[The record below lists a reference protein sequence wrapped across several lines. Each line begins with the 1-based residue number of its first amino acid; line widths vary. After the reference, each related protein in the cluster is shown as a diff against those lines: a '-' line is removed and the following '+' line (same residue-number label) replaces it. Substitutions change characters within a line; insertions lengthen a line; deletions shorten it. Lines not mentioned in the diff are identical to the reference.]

1 MPCRDETLAQWW
13 HRDEALIGTNTS
25 PSGVS
30 SHSPVWAQAERK
42 TNVLIRGLFQC
53 HSSRQRRM
61 RWGRL
66 QGKQIV
72 DDDERK
78 MDVSA
83 VLRVSNGDFMS
94 HRKLSEG
101 ISFNEAAFLF
111 PEDHFNFC
119 SEIVKTTFVE
129 NILLSYHWIMCDF
142 PPLSHSC
149 FYVIF
154 MEFVWDWSHRRLL
167 TFLVADNYDIVNQW
181 RFIYICGY
189 GK

>member
-94 HRKLSEG
+94 QRKLSEG

-119 SEIVKTTFVE
+119 SEIVKTTLVKISCSVTSEHCVTFHHCHIHVF
-129 NILLSYHWIMCDF
+129 ILLPWN
-142 PPLSHSC
+142 
-149 FYVIF
+149 
-154 MEFVWDWSHRRLL
+154 VWDWSHIFHCR
-167 TFLVADNYDIVNQW
+167 
-181 RFIYICGY
+181 
-189 GK
+189 